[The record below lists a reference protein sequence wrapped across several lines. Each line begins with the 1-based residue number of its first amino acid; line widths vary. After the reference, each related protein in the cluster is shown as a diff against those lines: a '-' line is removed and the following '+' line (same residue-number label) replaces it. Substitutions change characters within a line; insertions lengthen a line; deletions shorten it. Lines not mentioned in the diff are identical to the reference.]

1 MVKKSNLN
9 FKKEQS
15 LAMLVPVM
23 HHDAMHRL

>member
-15 LAMLVPVM
+15 LAMLVPTM
-23 HHDAMHRL
+23 CHDAVCRH